1 MQLQLSR
8 AGQPLCS
15 SRKQCV
21 TPVHLQSRVG
31 FASNGVVPVALCPSS
46 TQRHWQM
53 HALADASRNAGN
65 TNFNSID
72 FESLL
77 PGNVEEC
84 PHGEHACVQHQL
96 SDVATIGLV
105 CSFSALTLSKCSP
118 SPACLTFCAG
128 FVEGMDLGV
137 CTVLSVVSVVSLPGW

>member
-8 AGQPLCS
+8 AGQQLCS

-21 TPVHLQSRVG
+21 TPVHFQSRVG
-31 FASNGVVPVALCPSS
+31 VSSYPGVVPVALCRSS
-46 TQRHWQM
+46 TQRHWQTY
-53 HALADASRNAGN
+53 ALADASRNTGN

-84 PHGEHACVQHQL
+84 PHGEHACVQRQL
-96 SDVATIGLV
+96 SALGLV
-105 CSFSALTLSKCSP
+105 CSFLALTL
-118 SPACLTFCAG
+118 
-128 FVEGMDLGV
+128 
-137 CTVLSVVSVVSLPGW
+137 